1 MGTKRVGKSARVRGS
16 ISGSLLGLIVFLAGV
31 ALLAFTFKLAYEM
44 FMVPPPNALGIQK
57 DQPLDLG
64 QAGQSFVG
72 VLIKVLML
80 VVMGLVSSMIAN
92 RGVTLFTGS
101 RVAPKKTQSVVE
113 E

>member
-1 MGTKRVGKSARVRGS
+1 MGTKRTGISIKARGS

-31 ALLAFTFKLAYEM
+31 ALLAFTFNLAYGM
-44 FMVPPPNALGIQK
+44 FMVPPQDALGVQK

-64 QAGQSFVG
+64 RAGQSFVG

-80 VVMGLVSSMIAN
+80 VVMGLVGSMIAN

-101 RVAPKKTQSVVE
+101 RVDPKKPSEVSTD
-113 E
+113 